1 MPPSSSMSSC
11 PVTCTKN
18 ADTHPGLRAQG
29 EKQKCQGKAKVLAEK
44 KKAAEEKL
52 AKQEKKE
59 QRLKKVAEIEE
70 KLLDEDND
78 VTPRPTQHLQ
88 WLYRSPASTHAFIPL
103 YRDNPSES
111 EMEGPAKSDTT
122 SQDQESHAA
131 SDHSGSLDP
140 DLDTDMDTEMEEQP
154 TAKKQKAS
162 QSKARDTGGPAHEE
176 HTRPREG
183 DEVQVQVAML

>member
-1 MPPSSSMSSC
+1 MPPSSSMSSR
-11 PVTCTKN
+11 PVTRAKN

-29 EKQKCQGKAKVLAEK
+29 EKQKRRGKAEVLAEK

-78 VTPRPTQHLQ
+78 VTPRPTRHLQ
-88 WLYRSPASTHAFIPL
+88 WLYRSRASTHAFIPL

-111 EMEGPAKSDTT
+111 KTEGPAKSDTT
-122 SQDQESHAA
+122 RQDRESHA
-131 SDHSGSLDP
+131 SRDQGGSLD
-140 DLDTDMDTEMEEQP
+140 LALA
-154 TAKKQKAS
+154 TA
-162 QSKARDTGGPAHEE
+162 P
-176 HTRPREG
+176 HT
-183 DEVQVQVAML
+183 